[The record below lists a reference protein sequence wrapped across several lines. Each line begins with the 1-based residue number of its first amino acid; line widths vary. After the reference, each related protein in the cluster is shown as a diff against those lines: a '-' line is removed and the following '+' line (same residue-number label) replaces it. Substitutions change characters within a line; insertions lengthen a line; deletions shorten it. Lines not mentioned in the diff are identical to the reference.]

1 MTPLRSLL
9 GIAVIAGIVWRLEV
23 EWRGWA
29 GLLWVG
35 YFHLAVPVGVGLFLA
50 WVARW
55 VEAVNARHRVAIVGA
70 LSAYALVAVPATKL
84 SLEMAFGRWAFAW
97 GSAWFGLWWWLL
109 APTTM
114 AGLLVLCRA
123 APGWRR
129 WAVSQASFVLALP
142 VATMF
147 LEWFPQHGERDVLH
161 TIKSGILMP
170 LLVLA
175 LGVGVPVRA
184 KPEG

>member
-9 GIAVIAGIVWRLEV
+9 GIAVIAGVVWRLEV

-29 GLLWVG
+29 GLVWVG
-35 YFHLAVPVGVGLFLA
+35 HFHLAVPVAVGLFLA

-55 VEAVNARHRVAIVGA
+55 VDAASGRHRVAIVGA

-84 SLEMAFGRWAFAW
+84 SLEMAYGRWAMASW
-97 GSAWFGLWWWLL
+97 AEWLTLWWWLL

-114 AGLLVLCRA
+114 AGLLVVCRA

-129 WAVSQASFVLALP
+129 WAVSQAGFVLALP
-142 VATMF
+142 VATAF
-147 LEWFPQHGERDVLH
+147 LAWFPQHGHNMLH
-161 TIKSGILMP
+161 TIKSGLLMP
-170 LLVLA
+170 LLVMA
-175 LGVGVPVRA
+175 LGAGVPVRA
-184 KPEG
+184 RPAG